1 MIDFAAVVIAVA
13 FVVLVGYLIP
23 TVVQLRRTVAQ
34 SERLL
39 AQLNSQLPELLRD
52 VKASLHNVQVMTD
65 QAKHG
70 VDKASV
76 LFSAIGHVGD
86 TVNQVHSAVRSQS
99 AAMILKAAGMFQGI
113 KAIATTVRD
122 RIHHKERGGPTHV
135 RK

>member
-39 AQLNSQLPELLRD
+39 VQLNSQLPELMRD
-52 VKASLHNVQVMTD
+52 LKATAQNVHAMTEH
-65 QAKHG
+65 AKEG
-70 VDKASV
+70 VDRASV
-76 LFSAIGHVGD
+76 LFTAIGHVGD

-99 AAMILKAAGMFQGI
+99 AAMVLKAAGMFQGI
-113 KAIATTVRD
+113 KALATTVRD
-122 RIHHKERGGPTHV
+122 RIHKEEGGRTYV